1 MPKYY
6 KFLVHLGDDTYHN
19 IMLGDQLTVMS
30 DVEKPMIP
38 PIIDNIELKLVVDS
52 TVVDVRCT
60 NYNEASVDIGLNYV
74 WITTSSAQYDIDN
87 FENEGWYEDSVQG
100 SIDTYPI
107 LYFNDGCAVE
117 SVSIGFNFNYNGIKI
132 GDLSVEYN

>member
-1 MPKYY
+1 MAKYY

-30 DVEKPMIP
+30 DVEKPEMP
-38 PIIDNIELKLVVDS
+38 PIIDNIELELVVDS

-60 NYNEASVDIGLNYV
+60 NYNEASVDISLNYL
-74 WITTSSAQYDIDN
+74 WIWTSSAQYDINN
-87 FENEGWYEDSVQG
+87 FEEEGWYEDSVQG

-107 LYFNDGCAVE
+107 LHFNDGTTVE
-117 SVSIGFNFNYNGIKI
+117 GVDISFNFSYNGVSI
-132 GDLSVEYN
+132 GDLSVEHS